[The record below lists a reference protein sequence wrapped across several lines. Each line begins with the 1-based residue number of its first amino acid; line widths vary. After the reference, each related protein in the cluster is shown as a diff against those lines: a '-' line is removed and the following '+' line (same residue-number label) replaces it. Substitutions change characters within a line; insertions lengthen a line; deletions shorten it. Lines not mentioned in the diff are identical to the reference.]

1 MNEVTI
7 QVELDGT
14 EFDITFSYEHSYQ
27 PAKLSGAWEDC
38 YPEEEEFEWE
48 IIEQPYWLNA
58 IESWE
63 LLEIDEDV
71 FWDAAMNDIASC
83 KQDYGDYLYDQ
94 MRDDLIMDDRFTR
107 S

>member
-38 YPEEEEFEWE
+38 YPEEEDFLFT
-48 IIEQPYWLNA
+48 IEDIPSWLNA

-63 LLEIDEDV
+63 LYEVHEEV

-83 KQDYGDYLYDQ
+83 RADYGDYLFDQ
-94 MRDDLIMDDRFTR
+94 MRDERLGL
-107 S
+107 